1 MKDTHLIRKSGDVL
15 LFLYKHFEC
24 MPVKAEWERAAENC
38 ADAFVRLFNKYGTFG
53 QFVNVETGE
62 MQIELSCAGASA
74 VGGLVRSWEYF
85 RKEDYL
91 ETAKKACEYYYKNFV
106 AKGVTSGGPGEILTA
121 PDSESSFAMLESCV
135 LLYET
140 TKEEKWLRYAKDS
153 ANLFSS
159 WVMTYAYKFPK
170 GCEFDLQKINTT
182 GSVFA
187 NVQNKHS
194 APGICTFSGD
204 TLYRLYRYTGD
215 ARYLELIKDIAYF
228 IPQCVS
234 TPWKPIYDWEHMHGE
249 AEGRLLDGYICER
262 VNTSDWEMQ
271 PYIGGVFNVS
281 CWCETSL
288 ILSFVELMH
297 LPEMQ

>member
-1 MKDTHLIRKSGDVL
+1 
-15 LFLYKHFEC
+15 
-24 MPVKAEWERAAENC
+24 
-38 ADAFVRLFNKYGTFG
+38 
-53 QFVNVETGE
+53 
-62 MQIELSCAGASA
+62 
-74 VGGLVRSWEYF
+74 
-85 RKEDYL
+85 
-91 ETAKKACEYYYKNFV
+91 
-106 AKGVTSGGPGEILTA
+106 
-121 PDSESSFAMLESCV
+121 
-135 LLYET
+135 
-140 TKEEKWLRYAKDS
+140 
-153 ANLFSS
+153 
-159 WVMTYAYKFPK
+159 MTYAYKFPK
-170 GCEFDLQKINTT
+170 CCEFDLQKINTT

-204 TLYRLYRYTGD
+204 ALYRLYRYTGD

-234 TPWKPIYDWEHMHGE
+234 TPWKPIYDWDHMHGE
-249 AEGRLLDGYICER
+249 EEGRLLDGYICER